1 MPYYKDQSSR
11 VHYLDDEANIDLL
24 PSGSVAITNEEA
36 DALRAP
42 KFSEAQE
49 AKRIEIRSAYAA
61 TGSAVVANGVTW
73 DGGFD
78 SAIKLDAA
86 KRLAEAAGASDVTF
100 FDAANAPHV
109 LDFATAQSVIIGVA
123 SAFQAALATKQAL
136 MRAIND
142 AQTES
147 DLYLVEWPQ

>member
-1 MPYYKDQSSR
+1 MPYYKDPTGR
-11 VHYLDDEANIDLL
+11 VHYLDDDADIDLL
-24 PSGSVAITNEEA
+24 PSGSVAITIDEA

-42 KFSEAQE
+42 EFSEAQE
-49 AKRIEIRSAYAA
+49 AKRLEIRAAYAA

-100 FDAANAPHV
+100 FDAANTPHV
-109 LDFATAQSVIIGVA
+109 LDFATAQSVIIAVA
-123 SAFQAALATKQAL
+123 SDFQVALATKQAL

-142 AQTES
+142 AQTDS
-147 DLYLVEWPQ
+147 DLNLVEWPQ